1 MTGHFSVRT
10 AAPEDIPALRALWH
24 TVFGDALA
32 DIDRFFDVFFSPDLA
47 AVAGPAGAP
56 VSAAYAVPVGELVL
70 PRPGPDRHAVRRYG
84 CAMLYAIATHP
95 DFRGRGCGEAVTREA
110 CGLAIRAGC
119 PAVVLKPAEDGLFE
133 FYEKR
138 TAFRTFF
145 ETCSGTIN
153 RADLPEPRLLSAAQ
167 ATPEEYRA
175 LRNIFLEGAVYI
187 DIDERALNY
196 QNALCGGAG
205 GLVRLIDAD
214 GRRDA
219 GCAIVEPDGDVVRIK
234 ELLPGGA
241 MTEEAVAA
249 IAERFPAGRYDV
261 RTPRHRNY
269 CFGAK
274 SRFGMLLRAGL
285 LEIDPSLHSVKWYGP
300 AFD

>member
-1 MTGHFSVRT
+1 MTEKASDRT
-10 AAPEDIPALRALWH
+10 AAPEDIPALKALWH
-24 TVFGDALA
+24 TVFGD
-32 DIDRFFDVFFSPDLA
+32 DKTEIDRFFDVFFSPDLA
-47 AVAGPAGAP
+47 AAAGPAGAP
-56 VSAAYAVPVGELVL
+56 VSAAYTVPVGALVL
-70 PRPGPDRHAVRRYG
+70 PRPDRSRRAPGRYR

-95 DFRGRGCGEAVTREA
+95 DFRGCGYGEAVTREA
-110 CGLAIRAGC
+110 GRLAVRAGC
-119 PAVVLKPAEDGLFE
+119 PAVVLKPASDGLFE

-145 ETCSGTIN
+145 ETCRGTID
-153 RADLPEPRLLSAAQ
+153 RADLPGPRRLIAAP
-167 ATPEEYRA
+167 ATPGEYRA
-175 LRNIFLEGAVYI
+175 LRNIFLEGAAYI
-187 DIDERALNY
+187 DMDERALAY

-219 GCAIVEPDGDVVRIK
+219 GCAVVEPDGDIVRIK

-249 IAERFPAGRYDV
+249 IAEKFPAEEYDV
-261 RTPRHRNY
+261 RTPRSF

-274 SRFGMLLRAGL
+274 SRFGMLLRTGPRGM
-285 LEIDPSLHSVKWYGP
+285 EPSLQTVKWSGP